1 MCGYTCLASVCW
13 VVLSFPLR
21 SISVLT
27 GLFRTCVVN
36 VRIRIL
42 IPIAAANIILKRMK
56 RIYSAFKI
64 QLEAA
69 AYIMGFKDFS
79 LDFLRNCQRS

>member
-1 MCGYTCLASVCW
+1 
-13 VVLSFPLR
+13 VLSFPLP
-21 SISVLT
+21 STSVLT

-42 IPIAAANIILKRMK
+42 TPIAVANIILKRMK

-64 QLEAA
+64 QLKDA
-69 AYIMGFKDFS
+69 AYIMVFKAFS